1 MGSVFSLLPTA
12 VCCLY
17 FPGFSPGADGREGGV
32 VGVWGEEGR
41 QDGVSMDRGHIDI
54 GLEALNVIQDYLTYI
69 LVDDNCDSF
78 LRVTKQVCNNKSVM
92 SRWSVVH
99 VFVRRSTRRTCW
111 LKWLCF
117 FFKLDNNMKNSNSPR
132 YFTLF
137 PDTCT

>member
-1 MGSVFSLLPTA
+1 M
-12 VCCLY
+12 
-17 FPGFSPGADGREGGV
+17 DG
-32 VGVWGEEGR
+32 
-41 QDGVSMDRGHIDI
+41 GHIDI

-117 FFKLDNNMKNSNSPR
+117 FLN
-132 YFTLF
+132 
-137 PDTCT
+137 